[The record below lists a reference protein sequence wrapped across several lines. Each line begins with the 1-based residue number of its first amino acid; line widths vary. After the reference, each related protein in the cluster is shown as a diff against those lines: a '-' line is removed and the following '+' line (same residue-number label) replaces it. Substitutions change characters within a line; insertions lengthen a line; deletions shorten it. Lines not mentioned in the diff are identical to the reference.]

1 MEIIIGADLV
11 PTESN
16 ITLFNNGNID
26 ELIGNEL
33 KGILNKADITCFNL
47 EVPLTDELTPIEKC
61 GPNLIAAT
69 SSIKGIKAINPHFFT
84 LANNHI
90 LDQGKQGLSST
101 MNLLKDNNIAFAGAG
116 NNISEASK
124 PYIFEKEG
132 IKIGIY
138 CCSEYEFTI
147 ATESLAGAN
156 PFDPLES
163 LDHINQL
170 KEKCDYVIVLYH
182 GGKEHFRYP
191 SPYLQKVCRKI
202 IEKGADLVICQHSHC
217 IGCEE
222 NWNDGKIVYG
232 QGNFLFDYS
241 NSEFWKTSLLIK
253 INLDIVNNEKKI
265 SYIPIIKKENKVRI
279 AKNKDAN
286 IIMEQF
292 LERSKEICCE
302 EFVKRNYQVFA
313 NQMQWQYLSAFAG
326 KWSKNILYR
335 IVNRLTKYSFVRIY
349 IGRRYLSSE
358 RIAIQN
364 FIECEAHRELVLA
377 GLKGEK
383 NSER

>member
-1 MEIIIGADLV
+1 MEIIIGADIV
-11 PTESN
+11 PTKSN
-16 ITLFNNGNID
+16 IDLFNNGDID
-26 ELIGNEL
+26 ELIGNDL
-33 KGILNKADITCFNL
+33 NVILNKADITCFNL
-47 EVPLTDELTPIEKC
+47 EVPLTDKLSPIEKC
-61 GPNLIAAT
+61 GPNLIAST

-90 LDQGKQGLSST
+90 LDQGKQGLIST
-101 MNLLKDNNIAFAGAG
+101 INLLKKNNIAFAGAG
-116 NNISEASK
+116 NNISEAKK
-124 PYIFEKEG
+124 PYIFKKNG
-132 IKIGIY
+132 VKVGIY
-138 CCSEYEFTI
+138 CCCEHEFSI
-147 ATESLAGAN
+147 AKECIAGAN

-222 NWNDGKIVYG
+222 KWKDGRIIYG
-232 QGNFLFDYS
+232 QGNFLFDNS
-241 NSEFWKTSLLIK
+241 DSEFWKTGLLVK
-253 INLDIVNNEKKI
+253 INLDIKNNKKEI
-265 SYIPIIKKENKVRI
+265 SYIPLIKKDNKVRI
-279 AKNKDAN
+279 AQDKNAN

-292 LERSKEICCE
+292 LERSEEICCE
-302 EFVKRNYQVFA
+302 EFVKSNYKAFA

-335 IVNRLTKYSFVRIY
+335 IVNRITKYNFVRIY
-349 IGRRYLSSE
+349 VGRKYLSTE
-358 RIAIQN
+358 RTTIEN
-364 FIECEAHRELVLA
+364 FIQCEAHRELILE
-377 GLKGEK
+377 GLRDKINE
-383 NSER
+383 